1 MPVERLLASYI
12 VRATVRG
19 GTRTITL
26 HEIATGEMR
35 AFGTYRELLDHLNA
49 REEAAVRSASADPR
63 VKKPP

>member
-1 MPVERLLASYI
+1 M
-12 VRATVRG
+12 RATVRG

-35 AFGTYRELLDHLNA
+35 TFGTYRELLDHLSA
-49 REEAAVRSASADPR
+49 REEAAARPASADPR